1 MKNPIKAI
9 STLYQE
15 TMSEMRKC
23 TWPSRSELYEST
35 ILVVSSLIVLSVVV
49 TVADKLLLFCV
60 RMITGV

>member
-23 TWPSRSELYEST
+23 TWPNRSELYEST